1 MTRKLATPAALAS
14 NKSSAQLNEQGRLMT
29 FDSVLTATLAA
40 ILLTLVAHV
49 IARILARKLSWL
61 PMVITALALVLL
73 FLFVLQ
79 WDYNHYYSV
88 AKPVFDH
95 LLGYV
100 TVLLAVPLAAM
111 NFKGLPVKK
120 LILIVMIASVVGA
133 LLPMSLAYL
142 LSLSHETIL
151 AFATRSVTTPIGL
164 SVADLIKAP
173 LAMAN
178 LIIIV
183 SGLVGGSLARF
194 LFGRVDDDR
203 AKGLALGLAAHAFGT
218 VEAWQISHT
227 AGRYAAFGLAVN
239 GLVTAIWVPIFVSAV
254 AL

>member
-1 MTRKLATPAALAS
+1 MSFDNAFVAT
-14 NKSSAQLNEQGRLMT
+14 
-29 FDSVLTATLAA
+29 FAA
-40 ILLTLVAHV
+40 ILLTLTAHI

-61 PMVITALALVLL
+61 PMVITALVLVVI
-73 FLFVLQ
+73 FLFIFQ
-79 WDYNHYYSV
+79 WDYNHYYGV

-100 TVLLAVPLAAM
+100 TVLLAIPLAAM

-120 LILIVMIASVVGA
+120 LIIIVAMASLIGA

-142 LSLSHETIL
+142 FSLSHDTIL
-151 AFATRSVTTPIGL
+151 AFASRSVTTPIGL
-164 SVADLIKAP
+164 SIADLIKAP

-183 SGLVGGSLARF
+183 SGIIGGTLARF
-194 LFGRVDDDR
+194 LFVGIEDDR
-203 AKGLALGLAAHAFGT
+203 AKGLALGLVAHAFGT

-239 GLVTAIWVPIFVSAV
+239 GLVTAIWVPIFIT
-254 AL
+254 ALSV

>member
-1 MTRKLATPAALAS
+1 MS
-14 NKSSAQLNEQGRLMT
+14 
-29 FDSVLTATLAA
+29 FDSVYVATFAA
-40 ILLTLVAHV
+40 ILLTLAAHI
-49 IARILARKLSWL
+49 IARVLARKLSWL
-61 PMVITALALVLL
+61 PMVITALILVVV
-73 FLFVLQ
+73 FLFIFR
-79 WDYNHYYSV
+79 WDYNHYYGV

-111 NFKGLPVKK
+111 NFKGLPIKK
-120 LILIVMIASVVGA
+120 LFIIVTMASLIGA

-142 LSLSHETIL
+142 FSLSHDTIL

-183 SGLVGGSLARF
+183 SGVIGGTLARF
-194 LFGRVDDDR
+194 LFRGIEDDR
-203 AKGLALGLAAHAFGT
+203 AKGLALGLVAHAFGT

-239 GLVTAIWVPIFVSAV
+239 GLITAIWVPIFIT
-254 AL
+254 ALSI

>member
-1 MTRKLATPAALAS
+1 MS
-14 NKSSAQLNEQGRLMT
+14 
-29 FDSVLTATLAA
+29 FDSMFTATLAA
-40 ILLTLVAHV
+40 ILLTLTAHV
-49 IARILARKLSWL
+49 IARVLARKLSWL
-61 PMVITALALVLL
+61 PMVITALALVVL
-73 FLFVLQ
+73 FLFILQ
-79 WDYNHYYSV
+79 WDYNNYYSA
-88 AKPVFDH
+88 AKPLFDH

-120 LILIVMIASVVGA
+120 LIIIVAMASLVGA

-142 LSLSHETIL
+142 LSLSHDTIL

-183 SGLVGGSLARF
+183 SGIIGGTLARF
-194 LFGRVDDDR
+194 LFLGIDDDR

-239 GLVTAIWVPIFVSAV
+239 GLVTAVWVPIFITALSA
-254 AL
+254 

>member
-1 MTRKLATPAALAS
+1 MS
-14 NKSSAQLNEQGRLMT
+14 
-29 FDSVLTATLAA
+29 FDSVFVATIAA
-40 ILLTLVAHV
+40 ILLTLAAHI

-61 PMVITALALVLL
+61 PMVITALILVVV
-73 FLFVLQ
+73 FLFIFQ
-79 WDYNHYYSV
+79 WDYNHYYGV

-111 NFKGLPVKK
+111 NFKGLPIKK
-120 LILIVMIASVVGA
+120 LVAIVAMASLIGA

-142 LSLSHETIL
+142 FSLSHDTIL
-151 AFATRSVTTPIGL
+151 AFASRSVTTPIGL
-164 SVADLIKAP
+164 SIADLIKAP

-183 SGLVGGSLARF
+183 SGVIGGTLARF
-194 LFGRVDDDR
+194 LFRGIEDDR
-203 AKGLALGLAAHAFGT
+203 AKGLALGLVAHAFGT

-239 GLVTAIWVPIFVSAV
+239 GLVTAIWVPVFVT
-254 AL
+254 ALSI

>member
-1 MTRKLATPAALAS
+1 MS
-14 NKSSAQLNEQGRLMT
+14 
-29 FDSVLTATLAA
+29 FDSIFIATFAA
-40 ILLTLVAHV
+40 ILLTLAAHV
-49 IARILARKLSWL
+49 IARVLARKISWL
-61 PMVITALALVLL
+61 PMVITALILVIVFLL
-73 FLFVLQ
+73 ILQ
-79 WDYNHYYSV
+79 WDYDNYYAV

-111 NFKGLPVKK
+111 SFKGLPVKS
-120 LILIVMIASVVGA
+120 LIVIVVIASVVGA
-133 LLPMSLAYL
+133 LLPMSLAYIF
-142 LSLSHETIL
+142 SLSHDTLL

-183 SGLVGGSLARF
+183 SGLIGGMLARF
-194 LFGRVDDDR
+194 LFRGIDDDR

-239 GLVTAIWVPIFVSAV
+239 GLLTAVWVPIFISA
-254 AL
+254 LGI

>member
-1 MTRKLATPAALAS
+1 MS
-14 NKSSAQLNEQGRLMT
+14 
-29 FDSVLTATLAA
+29 FDSVYMATFAA
-40 ILLTLVAHV
+40 ILLTLAAHI

-61 PMVITALALVLL
+61 PMVITALILVVV
-73 FLFVLQ
+73 FLFIFR
-79 WDYNHYYSV
+79 WDYNHYYGV

-111 NFKGLPVKK
+111 NFKGLPIKK
-120 LILIVMIASVVGA
+120 LVTIVAMASVIGA

-142 LSLSHETIL
+142 LSLRHDTIL
-151 AFATRSVTTPIGL
+151 AFASRSVTTPIGL
-164 SVADLIKAP
+164 SIADLIKAP

-183 SGLVGGSLARF
+183 SGIIGGTLARF
-194 LFGRVDDDR
+194 LFRGIEDDR
-203 AKGLALGLAAHAFGT
+203 AKGLALGLVAHAFGT

-239 GLVTAIWVPIFVSAV
+239 GLVTAIWVPVFVT
-254 AL
+254 ALSI

>member
-1 MTRKLATPAALAS
+1 MSFDNAFVAT
-14 NKSSAQLNEQGRLMT
+14 
-29 FDSVLTATLAA
+29 FAA
-40 ILLTLVAHV
+40 ILLTLTAHI

-61 PMVITALALVLL
+61 PMVITALVLVVI
-73 FLFVLQ
+73 FLFIFQ
-79 WDYNHYYSV
+79 WDYNHYYGV

-100 TVLLAVPLAAM
+100 TVLLAIPLAAM

-120 LILIVMIASVVGA
+120 LIIIVAMASLIGA

-142 LSLSHETIL
+142 FSLSHDTIL
-151 AFATRSVTTPIGL
+151 AFASRSVTTPIGL
-164 SVADLIKAP
+164 SIADLIKAP

-183 SGLVGGSLARF
+183 SGIIGGTLARF
-194 LFGRVDDDR
+194 LFVGIEDDR
-203 AKGLALGLAAHAFGT
+203 AKGLALGLVAHAFGT

-239 GLVTAIWVPIFVSAV
+239 GLVTAVWVPIFVT
-254 AL
+254 ALSV

>member
-1 MTRKLATPAALAS
+1 MSFDNVFVAT
-14 NKSSAQLNEQGRLMT
+14 
-29 FDSVLTATLAA
+29 FAA
-40 ILLTLVAHV
+40 ILLTLAAHV

-61 PMVITALALVLL
+61 PMVITALVLVVI
-73 FLFVLQ
+73 FLFIFQ
-79 WDYNHYYSV
+79 WDYNNYYAV

-100 TVLLAVPLAAM
+100 TVLLAIPLAAM
-111 NFKGLPVKK
+111 NFKGLPIKK
-120 LILIVMIASVVGA
+120 LVLIVAMASLIGA

-142 LSLSHETIL
+142 FSLSHDTIL
-151 AFATRSVTTPIGL
+151 AFASRSVTTPIGL
-164 SVADLIKAP
+164 SIADLIKAP

-183 SGLVGGSLARF
+183 SGLIGGTLARF
-194 LFGRVDDDR
+194 LFIGIEDDR
-203 AKGLALGLAAHAFGT
+203 AKGLALGLVAHAFGT

-239 GLVTAIWVPIFVSAV
+239 GLVTAVWVPIFIT
-254 AL
+254 ALST

>member
-1 MTRKLATPAALAS
+1 MIT
-14 NKSSAQLNEQGRLMT
+14 NN
-29 FDSVLTATLAA
+29 VLLTTLAA
-40 ILLTLVAHV
+40 ILLTLAAHV
-49 IARILARKLSWL
+49 IARVLARKLSWL
-61 PMVITALALVLL
+61 PMVITALVLVLVFL
-73 FLFVLQ
+73 FLLQ
-79 WDYNHYYSV
+79 WDYNHYYSA

-111 NFKGLPVKK
+111 NFKGLPIKK
-120 LILIVMIASVVGA
+120 LTLIVVLASVIGA

-142 LSLSHETIL
+142 MSLSHDTIL

-164 SVADLIKAP
+164 SVADLIRAP
-173 LAMAN
+173 LPMAN

-183 SGLVGGSLARF
+183 SGLLGGTLARF
-194 LFGRVDDDR
+194 LFRGIDDDR

-239 GLVTAIWVPIFVSAV
+239 GLVTAVWVPIFIGAFSG
-254 AL
+254 

>member
-1 MTRKLATPAALAS
+1 MS
-14 NKSSAQLNEQGRLMT
+14 
-29 FDSVLTATLAA
+29 FDSVYVATLAA
-40 ILLTLVAHV
+40 ILLTLTAHI

-61 PMVITALALVLL
+61 PMVITALILVVI
-73 FLFVLQ
+73 FLFIFR
-79 WDYNHYYSV
+79 WDYNDYYGV

-111 NFKGLPVKK
+111 NFKGLPIKK
-120 LILIVMIASVVGA
+120 LILIVAMASFIGA

-142 LSLSHETIL
+142 FSLSHDTIL
-151 AFATRSVTTPIGL
+151 AFASRSVTTPIGL
-164 SVADLIKAP
+164 SIADLIKAP

-183 SGLVGGSLARF
+183 SGVIGGTLARF
-194 LFGRVDDDR
+194 LFRGIEDDR
-203 AKGLALGLAAHAFGT
+203 AKGLALGLVAHAFGT

-239 GLVTAIWVPIFVSAV
+239 GLVTAIWVPVFITAMSI
-254 AL
+254 

>member
-1 MTRKLATPAALAS
+1 MSFDNAFVAT
-14 NKSSAQLNEQGRLMT
+14 
-29 FDSVLTATLAA
+29 FAA
-40 ILLTLVAHV
+40 ILLTLTAHI

-61 PMVITALALVLL
+61 PMVITALVLVVI
-73 FLFVLQ
+73 FLFIFQ
-79 WDYNHYYSV
+79 WDYNHYYGV

-100 TVLLAVPLAAM
+100 TVLLAIPLAAM

-120 LILIVMIASVVGA
+120 LIIIVAMASLIGA

-142 LSLSHETIL
+142 FSLSHDTIL
-151 AFATRSVTTPIGL
+151 AFASRSVTTPIGL
-164 SVADLIKAP
+164 SIADLIKAP

-183 SGLVGGSLARF
+183 SGIIGGTLARF
-194 LFGRVDDDR
+194 LFVGNEDDR
-203 AKGLALGLAAHAFGT
+203 AKGLALGLVAHAFGT

-239 GLVTAIWVPIFVSAV
+239 GLVTAIWVPIFVT
-254 AL
+254 ALSV

>member
-1 MTRKLATPAALAS
+1 MSFDNVFVAT
-14 NKSSAQLNEQGRLMT
+14 
-29 FDSVLTATLAA
+29 FAA
-40 ILLTLVAHV
+40 ILLTLAAHV

-61 PMVITALALVLL
+61 PMVITALVLVVI
-73 FLFVLQ
+73 FLFIFQ
-79 WDYNHYYSV
+79 WNYNNYYAV

-100 TVLLAVPLAAM
+100 TVLLAIPLAAM
-111 NFKGLPVKK
+111 NFKGLPIKK
-120 LILIVMIASVVGA
+120 LVLIVAMASLIGA

-142 LSLSHETIL
+142 FSLSHDTIL
-151 AFATRSVTTPIGL
+151 AFASRSVTTPIGL
-164 SVADLIKAP
+164 SIADLIKAP

-183 SGLVGGSLARF
+183 SGLIGGTLARF
-194 LFGRVDDDR
+194 LFIGIEDDR
-203 AKGLALGLAAHAFGT
+203 AKGLALGLVAHAFGT

-239 GLVTAIWVPIFVSAV
+239 GLVTAVWVPIFITAMSA
-254 AL
+254 

>member
-1 MTRKLATPAALAS
+1 MITD
-14 NKSSAQLNEQGRLMT
+14 N
-29 FDSVLTATLAA
+29 VLLTTLAA
-40 ILLTLVAHV
+40 ILLTLAAHV
-49 IARILARKLSWL
+49 IARVLARKLSWL
-61 PMVITALALVLL
+61 PMVITALVLVLVFL
-73 FLFVLQ
+73 FLLQ
-79 WDYNHYYSV
+79 WDYNHYYSA

-111 NFKGLPVKK
+111 NFKGLPIKK
-120 LILIVMIASVVGA
+120 LTLIVVLASVIGA

-142 LSLSHETIL
+142 MSLSHDTIL

-164 SVADLIKAP
+164 SVADLIRAP
-173 LAMAN
+173 LPMAN

-183 SGLVGGSLARF
+183 SGLLGGTLARF
-194 LFGRVDDDR
+194 LFRGIDDDR

-239 GLVTAIWVPIFVSAV
+239 GLVTAVWVPIFIG
-254 AL
+254 ALSG

>member
-1 MTRKLATPAALAS
+1 MS
-14 NKSSAQLNEQGRLMT
+14 
-29 FDSVLTATLAA
+29 FDNVFVATLAA
-40 ILLTLVAHV
+40 ILLTLTAHI

-61 PMVITALALVLL
+61 PMVITALVLVVILL
-73 FLFVLQ
+73 FIFR
-79 WDYNHYYSV
+79 WDYNHYYGV

-100 TVLLAVPLAAM
+100 TVLLAIPLAAM

-120 LILIVMIASVVGA
+120 LVLIVAMASLIGA

-142 LSLSHETIL
+142 FSLSHDTIL
-151 AFATRSVTTPIGL
+151 AFASRSVTTPIGL
-164 SVADLIKAP
+164 SIADLIKAP

-183 SGLVGGSLARF
+183 SGIIGGTLARF
-194 LFGRVDDDR
+194 LFIGIEDDR
-203 AKGLALGLAAHAFGT
+203 AKGLALGLVAHAFGT

-239 GLVTAIWVPIFVSAV
+239 GLVTAVWVPIFVT
-254 AL
+254 ALSV

>member
-1 MTRKLATPAALAS
+1 MSFDNAFVAT
-14 NKSSAQLNEQGRLMT
+14 
-29 FDSVLTATLAA
+29 FAA
-40 ILLTLVAHV
+40 ILLTLTAHI

-61 PMVITALALVLL
+61 PMVITALVLVVI
-73 FLFVLQ
+73 FLFIFQ
-79 WDYNHYYSV
+79 WDYNHYYGV

-100 TVLLAVPLAAM
+100 TVLLAIPLAAM

-120 LILIVMIASVVGA
+120 LIIIVAMASLIGA

-142 LSLSHETIL
+142 FSLSHDTIL
-151 AFATRSVTTPIGL
+151 AFASRSVTTPIGL
-164 SVADLIKAP
+164 SIADLIKAP

-183 SGLVGGSLARF
+183 SGIIGGTLARF
-194 LFGRVDDDR
+194 LFVGIEDDR
-203 AKGLALGLAAHAFGT
+203 AKGLALGLVAHAFGT

-239 GLVTAIWVPIFVSAV
+239 GLVTAVWVPIFITALSA
-254 AL
+254 